1 MASQSVY
8 LGAVWRG
15 GELHGSAG
23 ALGVA
28 ARLLVAGL
36 LTLAGGGGSRL
47 LAGGGRHLQ
56 HHHPTA
62 GAGGQQSCKHNMSVS
77 YWPVETSVLVRDDFS
92 DIFYFNSILHQN
104 FSIRKTADSCSEPG
118 AFHSTPPPPH
128 GAIRFQEQQ
137 HTLFLLQ

>member
-1 MASQSVY
+1 MAGQSVY

-62 GAGGQQSCKHNMSVS
+62 GAGGQQFCKHNMSLS
-77 YWPVETSVLVRDDFS
+77 YWPMKTSVRVS
-92 DIFYFNSILHQN
+92 AN
-104 FSIRKTADSCSEPG
+104 FS
-118 AFHSTPPPPH
+118 
-128 GAIRFQEQQ
+128 AI
-137 HTLFLLQ
+137 L

>member
-1 MASQSVY
+1 MAGQSVY
-8 LGAVWRG
+8 LGAVWRR

-23 ALGVA
+23 ALGGA

-62 GAGGQQSCKHNMSVS
+62 GAGGQQSCKHNMSLS
-77 YWPVETSVLVRDDFS
+77 YWPMKTSVLVSVDFS
-92 DIFYFNSILHQN
+92 AIFYFNLILQNLSIQ
-104 FSIRKTADSCSEPG
+104 KTADSCSEPG
-118 AFHSTPPPPH
+118 AFYSTFPSAAHEGNAPPPH
-128 GAIRFQEQQ
+128 GAIRFQE
-137 HTLFLLQ
+137 